1 MRKENMESEEI
12 PVIAIEKLKFFYDK
26 AIHPWQKLHDYPT
39 FEFYLSVIIAQGNVK
54 VVE

>member
-1 MRKENMESEEI
+1 MKQESMKEEI
-12 PVIAIEKLKFFYDK
+12 PVISVEKLKFFYDK
-26 AIHPWQKLHDYPT
+26 AIQPWQKLHDYPT